1 MFRTRGSARRGLFF
15 RTAVSTQYGH
25 GPTLKSGVAG
35 GFCSRAVECEGP
47 FFSHAPVPRNCR
59 VSLILTVPYTGGA
72 QAEEVGSRRS
82 AQDIYKIEK
91 FADIAV
97 AFVDTV
103 AVAVAVSFAIAAA
116 SAVSVAVVAAAAAAA
131 VAAAA
136 TAAAAAVVVV
146 VVIVVVIVV
155 VAVVLSVLV
164 APLSFF
170 VQPLSICKSK
180 G

>member
-35 GFCSRAVECEGP
+35 GFCSRVVECEGP

-116 SAVSVAVVAAAAAAA
+116 SAVSVAVVAAAAAA

>member
-1 MFRTRGSARRGLFF
+1 MFRTRDSARRGLFF
-15 RTAVSTQYGH
+15 RTAVPTQYGH

-116 SAVSVAVVAAAAAAA
+116 SAVSVAVVAAAAAA

>member
-116 SAVSVAVVAAAAAAA
+116 SAVSVAVVAAAAAA